1 MYIYGTYI
9 PPFGGASLSLILF
22 PSHQARNIITKP
34 PVALPHNLSHIS
46 PIFSIC
52 AIPPSTPSTTPSTIL
67 QSLLLPSSN
76 IALHFSP
83 DKLQKASEDPLPG
96 QRHEPPLP
104 IQVDGEDEWEVEE
117 ILA

>member
-34 PVALPHNLSHIS
+34 PIALPHNLSHIS

-52 AIPPSTPSTTPSTIL
+52 AIPPSTAPTTPSTIL

-76 IALHFSP
+76 IALHCMDLGIRILGS
-83 DKLQKASEDPLPG
+83 KEVL
-96 QRHEPPLP
+96 
-104 IQVDGEDEWEVEE
+104 VDQGGRTACVE
-117 ILA
+117 A